1 MSDAVNRSDAVKGW
15 RRRAQ
20 SEAERR
26 DVAEED
32 RRLAEERK
40 KLLRDGPELT
50 GAKLAAKLDRTWKR
64 TPGLLG
70 WLATVD
76 HKEIGRRYIVTALIF
91 LALGGVLA
99 LAMRLQLARP
109 GQNLISAARFNELF
123 TMHGSTMM
131 FLFAVPVMEGV
142 AVYIIP
148 LMLGTRSTAF
158 PRLNAFSYYMYLF
171 GGLML
176 WVAFVLN
183 IGPDIGWF
191 AYTPLSGPQFSPG
204 KRADV
209 WAQMITFTEVSALA
223 AAVVLVTTILK
234 TRAPGMTLAR
244 MPLFAWAM
252 LVVAVMIIFSMP
264 SIALCSGMLISDR
277 LVGTNFYNSYEH
289 GDALLWQHLF
299 WFFGHPEVYII
310 FLPAT
315 GFVSVITETFCRRPV
330 FAYPVVVLAL
340 ISTGILAFGLW
351 VHHMF
356 ATGLP
361 RVGYSFY
368 TAASMSVAIPTGLQ
382 IFCWLATMWD
392 GRPRFAVP
400 MLYVVGFIVTF
411 VIGGLTGVIIA
422 AVPLDLQLHDTYFI
436 VAHFHYVLI
445 GGAVFPLLGILTYW
459 YPKITGRMMSETLG
473 KVGFWV
479 LFLSFQLA
487 FFPMHFS
494 GLLGMPR
501 RVYTYPAGL
510 GLELPNLLSTIGA
523 FGVASAVLLFV
534 INGVVSLYRG
544 AIALP
549 NPWDAASLEWATSSP
564 PPSYNFAHVPVIES
578 RTPLWDQEGE
588 FPVVTGLRV
597 DDKEMLL
604 TTVVAAAPDLREPV
618 PEASLWPLIAAI
630 ATAVLFVSSIFSPW
644 AIPFGTIPAAIALIA
659 WFWPKEIKRHPE
671 PVIT

>member
-1 MSDAVNRSDAVKGW
+1 VTSYDV
-15 RRRAQ
+15 RA
-20 SEAERR
+20 
-26 DVAEED
+26 DEE
-32 RRLAEERK
+32 RLARERK
-40 KLLRDGPELT
+40 KIVRDGPGLT
-50 GAKLAAKLDRTWKR
+50 GARLARRLERAWNRP
-64 TPGLLG
+64 PGLLG

-91 LALGGVLA
+91 LALGGALA
-99 LAMRLQLARP
+99 LVMRLQLARP
-109 GQNLISAARFNELF
+109 DQDLVGAARFNELF

-142 AVYIIP
+142 AVYLIP
-148 LMLGTRSTAF
+148 LIVGTRSTAF

-176 WVAFVLN
+176 WGAFVLN
-183 IGPDIGWF
+183 VGPDIGWF

-223 AAVVLVTTILK
+223 AAVVLAATILK
-234 TRAPGMTLAR
+234 CRAPGMTLAR
-244 MPLFAWAM
+244 MPLYAWAM

-264 SIALCSGMLISDR
+264 AVALASSMLISDR
-277 LVGTNFYNSYEH
+277 LVGTNFFNAWEH
-289 GDALLWQHLF
+289 GDNLLWQHLF

-315 GFVSVITETFCRRPV
+315 GFVSVIVETFCRRPV

-368 TAASMSVAIPTGLQ
+368 TAASMTVAIPTGLQ

-392 GRPRFAVP
+392 GRPRLQVP
-400 MLYVVGFIVTF
+400 MLYVIGFIVTF
-411 VIGGLTGVIIA
+411 VIGGLSGVIIA
-422 AVPLDLQLHDTYFI
+422 SVPLDLELHDTYFI

-445 GGAVFPLLGILTYW
+445 GGAVFPLLGALTYW
-459 YPKITGRMMSETLG
+459 FPKITGRMMDETLG
-473 KVGFWV
+473 KISFWMI
-479 LFLSFQLA
+479 FLGFQLA

-523 FGVASAVLLFV
+523 FVVGASVLLFV
-534 INGVVSLYRG
+534 VNALWSYFRGV
-544 AIALP
+544 AAP
-549 NPWDAASLEWATSSP
+549 DNPWGAASLEWATSSP
-564 PPSYNFAHVPVIES
+564 PPVYNFEHIPVVES
-578 RTPLWDQEGE
+578 RTPLWDEPDE
-588 FPVVTGLRV
+588 LPVITGLRV
-597 DDKEMLL
+597 DEKEMLM

-618 PEASLWPLIAAI
+618 PLPSLWPLISAI
-630 ATAVLFVSSIFSPW
+630 ATGVLFISSIFSPW
-644 AIPFGTIPAAIALIA
+644 AVAVGAIPAAIALTA
-659 WFWPKEIKRHPE
+659 WFWPKELKRHPE
-671 PVIT
+671 PVLS